1 MKASKLLKI
10 IQKNLEN
17 YPIDYLRNKVTDER
31 YKDPLTKKLAKYN
44 TSVYDEI
51 YDTVISDDFEIKD
64 SIIKNIQADIGFYF
78 DRYAPGDSETREFTK
93 NISLYLAL
101 IAKRPLHPYSENK
114 KDDVYFF
121 NGDFYCKGRAKY
133 IHDERS
139 LCRYCVCRN
148 VSFSGMF

>member
-10 IQKNLEN
+10 IQKNLKA

-44 TSVYDEI
+44 TSVYDDI
-51 YDTVISDDFEIKD
+51 YGTVILDDFEIKD
-64 SIIKNIQADIGFYF
+64 NIIKNIKADIGFYF
-78 DRYAPGDSETREFTK
+78 DRYAGGDIETQEFTK

-101 IAKRPLHPYSENK
+101 IAKKPLHPFSEDK
-114 KDDVYFF
+114 KDDVYYF
-121 NGDFYCKGRAKY
+121 NGDYYCKGRAKY